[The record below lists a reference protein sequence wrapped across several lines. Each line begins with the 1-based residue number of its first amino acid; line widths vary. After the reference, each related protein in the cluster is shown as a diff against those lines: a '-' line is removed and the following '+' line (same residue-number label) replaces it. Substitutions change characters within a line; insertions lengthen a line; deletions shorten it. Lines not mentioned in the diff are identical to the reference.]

1 MSDIPH
7 GPELDA
13 MVKLLNE
20 CLKSPS
26 DESERQLR
34 ALIAGYAD
42 ARSRALLDRLDHA
55 VGLGEEA
62 VAQAKRMATLLD
74 GALERERKLL
84 EGMVARHV

>member
-1 MSDIPH
+1 
-7 GPELDA
+7 

-26 DESERQLR
+26 DESRGQLR

-42 ARSRALLDRLDHA
+42 ARSMVLLERLEQALR
-55 VGLGEEA
+55 LGEEA
-62 VAQAKRMATLLD
+62 VSEANKIAGMLD
-74 GALERERKLL
+74 AALERERKLL